1 MPRAT
6 ALPIPR
12 VPPVTRAFL
21 PSSATRMRTSR
32 CGQERPNPDAAAMIG
47 RLLRPSVAAKVACY
61 WSIGVVNTRK
71 DGWPTARWRPRVTP
85 DGTRLLSTSVFMKDG
100 LVIRMIEIEGNLPEL
115 IKHIASEPS
124 IQNVERELDKYLV
137 EEDKRDAST
146 PEGARDFFRR
156 ALMGHVKT

>member
-1 MPRAT
+1 VEDSVERFAVMF
-6 ALPIPR
+6 R
-12 VPPVTRAFL
+12 VRQGTEETVRNLLASYPPPA
-21 PSSATRMRTSR
+21 
-32 CGQERPNPDAAAMIG
+32 
-47 RLLRPSVAAKVACY
+47 
-61 WSIGVVNTRK
+61 
-71 DGWPTARWRPRVTP
+71 RVTP

-156 ALMGHVKT
+156 ALMEHVTTRVAPQEVQA